1 MIIVVVQG
9 PSFIPQQHGPGSF
22 HSGPLG
28 PADIRSNMV
37 QESASRPSQR
47 YAFRPS
53 MCFLTWMLDLWLWKT
68 FLTQNVEVFF
78 FLLFQRSQDT
88 FQTMLSV
95 QTKTTRNPHC
105 HPAGNHAN
113 LGGEQLGTSGPWDVN
128 VRSQQESLE
137 PAINTSRFQEIRN
150 RTFGTDPPG
159 PLKKTRLSTFP
170 LSTYLSKGGWGVD
183 WGSF

>member
-78 FLLFQRSQDT
+78 SHFSKGPRIHFRPCYQFRQKRPET
-88 FQTMLSV
+88 P
-95 QTKTTRNPHC
+95 TTSPRGKPRK
-105 HPAGNHAN
+105 PWRRT
-113 LGGEQLGTSGPWDVN
+113 QLGTSGPWDVN

-150 RTFGTDPPG
+150 RTFGTDPPK

-170 LSTYLSKGGWGVD
+170 LSTYLSKGGLG
-183 WGSF
+183 G

>member
-1 MIIVVVQG
+1 MTYMIIVVVQG

-22 HSGPLG
+22 HSGPLR

-37 QESASRPSQR
+37 QESTSRPSQR

-95 QTKTTRNPHC
+95 QTKTTRNPHDVTSRETTQTLAVHTAWDLGTLGC
-105 HPAGNHAN
+105 QCEIPAG
-113 LGGEQLGTSGPWDVN
+113 E
-128 VRSQQESLE
+128 
-137 PAINTSRFQEIRN
+137 
-150 RTFGTDPPG
+150 FGTG
-159 PLKKTRLSTFP
+159 NQH
-170 LSTYLSKGGWGVD
+170 V
-183 WGSF
+183 